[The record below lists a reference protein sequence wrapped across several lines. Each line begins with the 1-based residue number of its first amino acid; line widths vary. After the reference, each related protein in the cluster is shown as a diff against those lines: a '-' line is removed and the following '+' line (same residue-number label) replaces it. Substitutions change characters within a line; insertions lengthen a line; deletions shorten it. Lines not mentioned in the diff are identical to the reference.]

1 MAKVRVFNHSIPE
14 IGYISRTVTQG
25 DEFEMVSRY
34 INYLITVYKRSK
46 CKNAA
51 IFIEPQIDS
60 GYPDIV
66 IVEYTSKLGANWNDF
81 RWDLTN
87 TDLKILYQIQMQ
99 KYVSVDELSDLLGF
113 THTSIEKSINHL
125 CQCDLVHLSSS
136 KKSVRNVPLSRYC
149 QIRKVISIEAKINKW
164 ADAIKQAERNI
175 WFSTESYIL
184 MNRESCNS
192 SILNDCQKRGIG
204 IILVNGSIKKA
215 LESEQRLFPVSYASL
230 QFGEW
235 LQKAEK
241 MEVAVK

>member
-113 THTSIEKSINHL
+113 TNDDALRQKTARLWSEMNHVPITKEMINCMGCRTEGVKTPFCDNMCEIRKCSMQKGFVTCGDCPDMESCKTLGMVVGSSPDALANLKSI
-125 CQCDLVHLSSS
+125 
-136 KKSVRNVPLSRYC
+136 K
-149 QIRKVISIEAKINKW
+149 EAK
-164 ADAIKQAERNI
+164 
-175 WFSTESYIL
+175 
-184 MNRESCNS
+184 
-192 SILNDCQKRGIG
+192 
-204 IILVNGSIKKA
+204 
-215 LESEQRLFPVSYASL
+215 
-230 QFGEW
+230 
-235 LQKAEK
+235 EK
-241 MEVAVK
+241 